1 MPIYGREY
9 VAIPASWMS
18 LWKGHCTAQDAPPG
32 PIKTA
37 SLSDPD
43 NELLLRRGVVS
54 RCSPGRVHPKRI
66 SFCALCRQVENQD
79 YVLVIDSIFAKL
91 KEWHGVEGPEYAR
104 PVVLTADAE
113 HSRRPLPTILHCQGG
128 SVKESL
134 PRLRCVCGVHTCT
147 HLQVLRGGSNAT
159 VREGD

>member
-1 MPIYGREY
+1 MDLPAGLPSGPEQERLVQKMEGAAGMPIYGRKY

-54 RCSPGRVHPKRI
+54 HCSPGRVHPKRI
-66 SFCALCRQVENQD
+66 SFCAQCRQVENQD

-104 PVVLTADAE
+104 PVVLTADK
-113 HSRRPLPTILHCQGG
+113 STRVDLFPQYCT
-128 SVKESL
+128 VKVGL
-134 PRLRCVCGVHTCT
+134 
-147 HLQVLRGGSNAT
+147 
-159 VREGD
+159 